1 MNCKYCH
8 SESVVKNGKVNG
20 KQVYKCKACGK
31 RFVKNGKF
39 AKMRTDKNIIVAAI
53 NLYYDGLS
61 LRKTQQNL
69 KRLFGKK
76 VSQVTI
82 LNWIKKYSILVK
94 EYVKTL
100 VPQLSGLWHEDETM
114 LDCEGRNVWF
124 WEMIDEDT
132 KFLVASHLSETRTL
146 KDTIAIF
153 QKGLDQ
159 SKVRPRAVFVDGSH
173 AYKTAYNKVFRTL
186 KKATRPE
193 FVQRVGVRTRETNNI
208 VERLHGTLK
217 DRTRPMRGLKDFE
230 STNAILEGYTV
241 HYNYVREHQS
251 LGGKTPAEAARTN
264 APDNWKALIEEATKY
279 EAELFARV
287 TKKINEK
294 SPKGIR
300 VVAQ

>member
-1 MNCKYCH
+1 
-8 SESVVKNGKVNG
+8 VKNGKVKG
-20 KQVYKCKACGK
+20 KQVFKCKDCGK
-31 RFVKNGKF
+31 RFFWNNRF
-39 AKMRTDKNIIVAAI
+39 AKMRTDKNLIVAAI

-69 KRLFGKK
+69 KRLFGEK

-94 EYVKTL
+94 EYTKTL

-114 LDCEGRNVWF
+114 LNCEGRNVWF

-132 KFLVASHLSETRTL
+132 KFLVASHLSNTRTL

-173 AYKTAYNKVFRTL
+173 AYKTAYNRVFRTL
-186 KKATRPE
+186 RKATRPD

-251 LGGKTPAEAARTN
+251 LMGKTPAQAARTN
-264 APDNWKALIEEATKY
+264 APDNWKALIEEATKH
-279 EAELFARV
+279 EAELYARV
-287 TKKINEK
+287 TEQKIKENEQ
-294 SPKGIR
+294 KGMT